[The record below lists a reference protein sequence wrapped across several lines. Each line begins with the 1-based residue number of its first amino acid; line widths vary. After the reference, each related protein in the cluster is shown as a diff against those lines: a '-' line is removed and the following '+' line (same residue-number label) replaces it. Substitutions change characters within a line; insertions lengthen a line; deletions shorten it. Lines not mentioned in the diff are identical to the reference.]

1 MSRAMPWPTDAPL
14 PTELVGSGHGWWSGY
29 RRYAVFSA
37 GWVTG
42 RMRSWGVG
50 LAVWTLVALGLVLNN
65 ADVDART
72 AAIVVTHTLMSYG
85 LPMLL
90 GPLAGAWVVRQPW
103 PTRRTGIALALAMAA
118 VVGACVAVQVWLLD
132 PVKDQVAQWTGDV
145 DAQGRRNRVQMVLG
159 VTTFRSSEQAPQG
172 QRAVPSE
179 QPVETVADS
188 VAMLV
193 TAVVLTFWLAGGLG
207 LWHWHRQQ
215 AMLLALQQR
224 RRFEAERAAR
234 QEAEIRLSVLAA
246 QVEPHFLFNTL
257 AGVRSAMTSDPARAS
272 EMIDRL
278 VDYLRAS
285 IPQLRADGHL
295 AHSTLEAQIDVVR
308 AYLALMHARVPRLR
322 QAIDVPARLHTAR
335 FPPLMLIS
343 LAENAVK
350 HGVEPK
356 IGPASITVSARE
368 DSGFLEV
375 AVADDG
381 VGFSGAEA
389 GSGIGLAN
397 VRARLQEL
405 YGDRAELALRTNA
418 GGGMIATI
426 RLPLEAAA

>member
-1 MSRAMPWPTDAPL
+1 MSRVMPWPTNAPL
-14 PTELVGSGHGWWSGY
+14 PTEIVGSGHGWWSGY
-29 RRYAVFSA
+29 RRYAVFSS
-37 GWVTG
+37 GWVLG
-42 RMRSWGVG
+42 RLRSWGVG
-50 LAVWTLVALGLVLNN
+50 LAVWTLIAVGLVLN
-65 ADVDART
+65 ADVDTRA

-85 LPMLL
+85 LPMVL
-90 GPLAGAWVVRQPW
+90 GPLACAWVVKQPW
-103 PTRRTGIALALAMAA
+103 PTRRTGIALALAMAV
-118 VVGACVAVQVWLLD
+118 VVGACVAVQIWLLD

-145 DAQGRRNRVQMVLG
+145 DAQGRRHRVQMVLG
-159 VTTFRSSEQAPQG
+159 VTTFRSSEQAPEG
-172 QRAVPSE
+172 QPAAPNE
-179 QPVETVADS
+179 PPVETVADS
-188 VAMLV
+188 VAVFV

-215 AMLLALQQR
+215 AMMLALQQR

-257 AGVRSAMTSDPARAS
+257 AGVRGAMTSDPARAS

-285 IPQLRADGHL
+285 IPKLRADGHL
-295 AHSTLEAQIDVVR
+295 AHSTLGAQIDVVR
-308 AYLALMHARVPRLR
+308 AYLALMHARLPRL
-322 QAIDVPARLHTAR
+322 QPAIDVPARLLAAH

-356 IGPASITVSARE
+356 IGPVSITVSARE
-368 DSGFLEV
+368 DGGVLEV

-381 VGFSGAEA
+381 VGFGGAEA

-397 VRARLQEL
+397 VRARLHEL
-405 YGDRAELALRTNA
+405 YSHRAELALRTNT
-418 GGGMIATI
+418 GGGVVATI

>member
-1 MSRAMPWPTDAPL
+1 MPWPTDAPL
-14 PTELVGSGHGWWSGY
+14 PTEIVGSGHGWWSGY

-37 GWVTG
+37 GWVIG

-50 LAVWTLVALGLVLNN
+50 LAVWTLIALGLVLN
-65 ADVDART
+65 ADVDVRAG
-72 AAIVVTHTLMSYG
+72 AIVVTHTLMSYG
-85 LPMLL
+85 LPIVL
-90 GPLAGAWVVRQPW
+90 GPLAGAWVVRQSW
-103 PTRRTGIALALAMAA
+103 PARRTGIALALAMAA
-118 VVGACVAVQVWLLD
+118 VVSACVAVQTWLLD

-159 VTTFRSSEQAPQG
+159 VTTFRSSEG
-172 QRAVPSE
+172 QTAAPSE

-234 QEAEIRLSVLAA
+234 HEAEMRLSVLAA

-257 AGVRSAMTSDPARAS
+257 AGVRGAMTSDPARAS

-295 AHSTLEAQIDVVR
+295 AHSTLGAQIDVVR
-308 AYLALMHARVPRLR
+308 AYLALMHARVPRL
-322 QAIDVPARLHTAR
+322 QHAIDVPAPLLAAR

-356 IGPASITVSARE
+356 IGPASITVSASE
-368 DSGFLEV
+368 DGGGFLEV
-375 AVADDG
+375 AVADNG
-381 VGFSGAEA
+381 VGFSGADA

-418 GGGMIATI
+418 GGGVIAMI

>member
-1 MSRAMPWPTDAPL
+1 MPWPTDAPL
-14 PTELVGSGHGWWSGY
+14 PTEIVGSGHGWWSGY
-29 RRYAVFSA
+29 RRYAVFSG
-37 GWVTG
+37 GWVLG

-50 LAVWTLVALGLVLNN
+50 LAVWTLIALGLVLN
-65 ADVDART
+65 ADVDTRA

-85 LPMLL
+85 LPMVL
-90 GPLAGAWVVRQPW
+90 GPLACAWVVKQQW
-103 PTRRTGIALALAMAA
+103 PTRRTGIALALAMAV
-118 VVGACVAVQVWLLD
+118 VVGACVAVQIWLLD

-145 DAQGRRNRVQMVLG
+145 DAQGQRNRVQMVLG
-159 VTTFRSSEQAPQG
+159 VTTFRSSQQTPEG
-172 QRAVPSE
+172 QPAVPNE
-179 QPVETVADS
+179 QPVETAADS
-188 VAMLV
+188 VAVLV

-257 AGVRSAMTSDPARAS
+257 AGVRGAMTSDPARAS

-295 AHSTLEAQIDVVR
+295 AHSTLGAQIDVVR
-308 AYLALMHARVPRLR
+308 AYLALMHARLPRL
-322 QAIDVPARLHTAR
+322 QPAIDVPTRLLAAH

-350 HGVEPK
+350 HGV
-356 IGPASITVSARE
+356 
-368 DSGFLEV
+368 
-375 AVADDG
+375 
-381 VGFSGAEA
+381 GAE
-389 GSGIGLAN
+389 
-397 VRARLQEL
+397 
-405 YGDRAELALRTNA
+405 DRAGIDHREC
-418 GGGMIATI
+418 
-426 RLPLEAAA
+426 P